1 MEQKLIEKITQ
12 EVNSRSKRY
21 TLGKLQSIRKEIL
34 PLKRLSNK
42 DIFPSRP
49 KFDDW
54 VCHHGGR
61 KELQFNIGLESSE
74 VIDQVRFGVAFALQ
88 PSQSLPD
95 INILRPN
102 IKLFNDYMES
112 HPEEFSDMRMWH
124 DRDGR
129 RTYYDAPSIIDDELI
144 AKDVF
149 IFLGVQQ
156 PRDDLDYDCALDV
169 MDRLLPLYLYTE
181 TKGNIKKSKIFD
193 TSQSF
198 QFVPG
203 CTPKLSTAT
212 ASYPPKQM
220 DIELRHNDIQKAL
233 HQQLSGE
240 YGIENVGT
248 EISSG
253 RGTSVDLVV
262 KQKPEYWFYEIK
274 TAHTAKK
281 CIRQA
286 IGQLLEYS
294 YWPNNQ
300 EATRL
305 VIVGKPIMDE
315 EARKYIEKLR
325 SQFTL
330 PIYYESIEG

>member
-1 MEQKLIEKITQ
+1 M
-12 EVNSRSKRY
+12 
-21 TLGKLQSIRKEIL
+21 
-34 PLKRLSNK
+34 
-42 DIFPSRP
+42 
-49 KFDDW
+49 
-54 VCHHGGR
+54 
-61 KELQFNIGLESSE
+61 
-74 VIDQVRFGVAFALQ
+74 
-88 PSQSLPD
+88 
-95 INILRPN
+95 
-102 IKLFNDYMES
+102 
-112 HPEEFSDMRMWH
+112 
-124 DRDGR
+124 
-129 RTYYDAPSIIDDELI
+129 
-144 AKDVF
+144 
-149 IFLGVQQ
+149 
-156 PRDDLDYDCALDV
+156 
-169 MDRLLPLYLYTE
+169 
-181 TKGNIKKSKIFD
+181 
-193 TSQSF
+193 
-198 QFVPG
+198 PG
-203 CTPKLSTAT
+203 CTTKLSTAT
-212 ASYPPKQM
+212 ASYPQKQL

-233 HQQLSGE
+233 HQQLSE
-240 YGIENVGT
+240 KYGSENVGT

-253 RGTSVDLVV
+253 RGNSVDLIV